1 MPSSSPSMTMPS
13 MTTSERRGL
22 LTGEHFML
30 GDHACAEGAILA
42 GCRFF
47 AGYPI
52 TPATEIAERMS
63 VRMPQVGG
71 VYIQMEDELASMNAI
86 LGASWAGIKSMTAT
100 SGPGFSLMMENLGL
114 GIMLETPCV
123 LVNVQRGGPS
133 TGLPTLVGQQDMM
146 QARWGSHGDYE
157 IIALSPSSP
166 QEFFDLTIRA
176 FNLSERYR
184 TPVLVMADAE
194 VGHMTEKVVILPP
207 EEVEIATRPQV
218 RKGDVEPD
226 RFRIYRDSESGEVGH
241 VSPMVAAG
249 EGYRIHVTG
258 LTHDERGYP
267 VMNAKAHEWNVN
279 RLVDKIRAH
288 RGEIIQFE
296 ERNTE
301 DAEVVVVS
309 YGISARTSLWPIEL
323 ARREGIRVGYLR
335 LITVW
340 PFPDEAIRLL
350 AKEIRAFVVPEIN
363 LGQISREVERCA
375 AGQALVFGANR
386 AGGDILEPHH
396 VLNVIRQAAG
406 RPVVADADP
415 RQGMSEAKG
424 LPGSETMEE

>member
-1 MPSSSPSMTMPS
+1 M
-13 MTTSERRGL
+13 SELQGL

-30 GDHACAEGAILA
+30 GDHAAAEGAILA

-86 LGASWAGIKSMTAT
+86 LGASWAGVKSMTAT

-123 LVNVQRGGPS
+123 LINVQRGGPS

-157 IIALSPSSP
+157 IIALSPTSP
-166 QEFFDLTIRA
+166 QELFDQVLRA
-176 FNLSERYR
+176 FNLSEKYR
-184 TPVLVMADAE
+184 LPVLVMSDAE
-194 VGHMTEKVVILPP
+194 VGHMTEKVIIPPP
-207 EEVEIATRPQV
+207 EQVEIVNRPLV
-218 RKGDVEPD
+218 RKGDVAPD
-226 RFRIYRDSESGEVGH
+226 HFRIYRDGNGGGY
-241 VSPMVAAG
+241 VSPMTVAG

-267 VMNAKAHEWNVN
+267 GMDAATQAWNIR
-279 RLVDKIRAH
+279 RLVDKIQANLDD
-288 RGEIIQFE
+288 IIQVE
-296 ERNTE
+296 EQGLD

-323 ARREGIRVGYLR
+323 ARQEGIRVGYLR

-340 PFPDEAIRLL
+340 PFPEERIRRL
-350 AKEIRAFVVPEIN
+350 AKQIRAFVVPELN
-363 LGQISREVERCA
+363 LGQMIREVERCA
-375 AGQALVFGANR
+375 AGQALVLGANR
-386 AGGDILEPHH
+386 PGGDILEPRH
-396 VLNVIRQAAG
+396 VLQTIRRAAG
-406 RPVVADADP
+406 RDDQPAE
-415 RQGMSEAKG
+415 EA
-424 LPGSETMEE
+424 

>member
-1 MPSSSPSMTMPS
+1 MN
-13 MTTSERRGL
+13 EAKGL
-22 LTGEHFML
+22 LTGSHFML

-63 VRMPQVGG
+63 LRLPQVGG
-71 VYIQMEDELASMNAI
+71 IYIQMEDELASMNAI
-86 LGASWAGIKSMTAT
+86 LGGSWAGVKSMTAT

-157 IIALSPSSP
+157 IIALSPTSP
-166 QEFFDLTIRA
+166 QELFDLTIRA

-184 TPVLVMADAE
+184 TPVLVMTDAE
-194 VGHMTEKVVILPP
+194 VGHMTEKVVIPPP
-207 EEVEIATRPQV
+207 EEIEIITRPQV
-218 RKGDVEPD
+218 RRGDVEPD
-226 RFRIYRDSESGEVGH
+226 HFRIYRDSSKMGNGY

-267 VMNAKAHEWNVN
+267 VMNARAHEWNVT
-279 RLVDKIRAH
+279 RLIEKIRKH
-288 RGEIIQFE
+288 RDDIIQVE
-296 ERNTE
+296 EQDIEN
-301 DAEVVVVS
+301 AEVIVVS
-309 YGISARTSLWPIEL
+309 YGISARTSLWPIQQ
-323 ARREGIRVGYLR
+323 ARQEGIRVGYLR

-340 PFPDEAIRLL
+340 PFPEERIRQL
-350 AKEIRAFVVPEIN
+350 AKGIRAFVVPEIN
-363 LGQISREVERCA
+363 MGQIVREVERCA
-375 AGQALVFGANR
+375 AGQAQVLGANFP
-386 AGGDILEPHH
+386 GGDVLESHF
-396 VLNVIRQAAG
+396 VLNVIRRAAG
-406 RPVVADADP
+406 RPVEEEQVVRAADD
-415 RQGMSEAKG
+415 EAQ
-424 LPGSETMEE
+424 E

>member
-1 MPSSSPSMTMPS
+1 M
-13 MTTSERRGL
+13 SEMRGL
-22 LTGEHFML
+22 LTGSHFML

-63 VRMPQVGG
+63 LRLPQVGG

-86 LGASWAGIKSMTAT
+86 LGGSWAGVKSMTAT

-157 IIALSPSSP
+157 IIALSPTSP
-166 QEFFDLTIRA
+166 QELFDLTIRA

-184 TPVLVMADAE
+184 IPVLVMTDAE
-194 VGHMTEKVVILPP
+194 VGHMTEKVVIPPP
-207 EEVEIATRPQV
+207 EEVEIVNRPRV
-218 RKGDVEPD
+218 HKGDVEPD
-226 RFRIYRDSESGEVGH
+226 HFRIYRDSSKKGNGYI
-241 VSPMVAAG
+241 SPMVAAG
-249 EGYRIHVTG
+249 DGYRIHVTG

-267 VMNAKAHEWNVN
+267 VMNAQAHEWNVT
-279 RLVDKIRAH
+279 RLIEKIRKH
-288 RGEIIQFE
+288 CDDIIQIE
-296 ERNTE
+296 EQNTD

-309 YGISARTSLWPIEL
+309 YGISARTSLWPVQQ
-323 ARREGIRVGYLR
+323 ARQEGIRVGYLR

-340 PFPDEAIRLL
+340 PFPEERIRQLS
-350 AKEIRAFVVPEIN
+350 KGIRAFVVPEIN
-363 LGQISREVERCA
+363 MGQIVREVERCT
-375 AGQALVFGANR
+375 AGQAQVLGANSP
-386 AGGDILEPHH
+386 GGDVLEPEY
-396 VLNVIRQAAG
+396 VLNIIRKAAG
-406 RPVVADADP
+406 RPV
-415 RQGMSEAKG
+415 R
-424 LPGSETMEE
+424 EEHLTRAASDESQE

>member
-1 MPSSSPSMTMPS
+1 MMG
-13 MTTSERRGL
+13 EQRGL

-30 GDHACAEGAILA
+30 GDHAAAEGAILA

-63 VRMPQVGG
+63 VRLPQIGG

-86 LGASWAGIKSMTAT
+86 LGASWAGVKSMTAT

-123 LVNVQRGGPS
+123 LINVQRGGPS

-157 IIALSPSSP
+157 IIALSPTSP
-166 QEFFDLTIRA
+166 QELFDLTIRA
-176 FNLSERYR
+176 FNLSEKYR
-184 TPVLVMADAE
+184 SPVLVMTDAE
-194 VGHMTEKVVILPP
+194 VGHMTEKVVIPP
-207 EEVEIATRPQV
+207 QEEIEIIARPQV
-218 RKGDVEPD
+218 RKGDVAPD
-226 RFRIYRDSESGEVGH
+226 HFRIFRDGDGNGY
-241 VSPMVAAG
+241 VSPMAVAG

-267 VMNAKAHEWNVN
+267 GMNAQTQEWNLR
-279 RLVDKIRAH
+279 RLISKIRAH
-288 RGEIIQFE
+288 RDDIIQLE
-296 ERNTE
+296 EQNLE

-323 ARREGIRVGYLR
+323 ARKEGIRVGYVR

-340 PFPDEAIRLL
+340 PFPEERIRQL
-350 AKEIRAFVVPEIN
+350 AKGIRAFVVPEIN
-363 LGQISREVERCA
+363 MGQISREVERCA
-375 AGQALVFGANR
+375 AGQAEVFGANR
-386 AGGDILEPHH
+386 AGGDILEPEY
-396 VLNVIRQAAG
+396 VLNVIRRAAG
-406 RPVVADADP
+406 RTVE
-415 RQGMSEAKG
+415 SLEEA
-424 LPGSETMEE
+424 

>member
-1 MPSSSPSMTMPS
+1 MAEIRRPS
-13 MTTSERRGL
+13 EQKGL

-30 GDHACAEGAILA
+30 GDHAAAEGAMLA

-63 VRMPQVGG
+63 VRLPQMDG

-86 LGASWAGIKSMTAT
+86 LGASWAGVKSMTAT

-157 IIALSPSSP
+157 IIALSPTSP
-166 QEFFDLTIRA
+166 QELFDLTVRA
-176 FNLSERYR
+176 FNLSEKYR
-184 TPVLVMADAE
+184 TPVLLMTDAE
-194 VGHMTEKVVILPP
+194 VGHMTEKVVIPP
-207 EEVEIATRPQV
+207 PNEIEIINRPQV
-218 RKGDVEPD
+218 RKGDVAPD
-226 RFRIYRDSESGEVGH
+226 HFRIFRDGNGSGYI
-241 VSPMVAAG
+241 SPMAVAG

-267 VMNAKAHEWNVN
+267 GMNAQTQEWNVS
-279 RLVDKIRAH
+279 RLINKIRTH
-288 RGEIIQFE
+288 RDDIIQLE
-296 ERNTE
+296 EQGLD
-301 DAEVVVVS
+301 DAEVVVVA

-340 PFPDEAIRLL
+340 PFPEERIRQL
-350 AKEIRAFVVPEIN
+350 ATSSLPSDTRVRAFVVPEIN
-363 LGQISREVERCA
+363 MGQIVHEVERCA
-375 AGQALVFGANR
+375 AGQVQVFGANR
-386 AGGDILEPHH
+386 AGGDILEANH
-396 VLNVIRQAAG
+396 VLNVIREAAG
-406 RPVVADADP
+406 RTVPP
-415 RQGMSEAKG
+415 
-424 LPGSETMEE
+424 EERG